1 MTKLLA
7 GFVTHL
13 RSDALLLAVSLA
25 SRLWVPCET
34 VFALVIQ
41 GMGGM
46 GGTVAMV
53 EVTSLSFSVDHFIWV
68 LSNDEALQ
76 KYPKS
81 M

>member
-1 MTKLLA
+1 MLKSQPA
-7 GFVTHL
+7 
-13 RSDALLLAVSLA
+13 AL
-25 SRLWVPCET
+25 
-34 VFALVIQ
+34 Q
-41 GMGGM
+41 GMGDMGGM

-53 EVTSLSFSVDHFIWV
+53 EVTSLSFSVDRFIWV